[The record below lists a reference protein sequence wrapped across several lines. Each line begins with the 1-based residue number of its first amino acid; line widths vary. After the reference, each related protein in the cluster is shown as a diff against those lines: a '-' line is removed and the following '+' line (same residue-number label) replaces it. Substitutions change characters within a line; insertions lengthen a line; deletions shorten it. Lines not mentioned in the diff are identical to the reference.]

1 MRHCIVSVCPT
12 YPESI
17 LMKSKLWSIRENTF
31 FYIYLS
37 AFWHW
42 QSIVKNLTS
51 GLLANATFDI
61 GDASVLLHCP
71 WHWQCRFDKGN
82 EKHLSL
88 NTTIWRQL
96 KMSPAPSVIQVTFL
110 LMIVID
116 LPLLFLRWVWSLS
129 GSVYCVDTKRPRQH
143 LKGAAPFIT
152 EVLHFE
158 GRRAGL
164 KGLGYERL
172 RTPVMFT
179 AHKVATRSS
188 QRHAPGL
195 RSTQHN
201 NTHPHPLTHPSL
213 PLPIVNGIFIY
224 KW

>member
-1 MRHCIVSVCPT
+1 MSTAPSLIH
-12 YPESI
+12 
-17 LMKSKLWSIRENTF
+17 
-31 FYIYLS
+31 
-37 AFWHW
+37 
-42 QSIVKNLTS
+42 
-51 GLLANATFDI
+51 ATF
-61 GDASVLLHCP
+61 L
-71 WHWQCRFDKGN
+71 F
-82 EKHLSL
+82 
-88 NTTIWRQL
+88 
-96 KMSPAPSVIQVTFL
+96 
-110 LMIVID
+110 MIVID
-116 LPLLFLRWVWSLS
+116 FPSIFLRWVWSLS

-143 LKGAAPFIT
+143 LKAAAPFIT

-213 PLPIVNGIFIY
+213 PLPIVKCQWDIHLQVIVWIKLITDKHKDKGKDHTWYLSFFYTGKILGE
-224 KW
+224 

>member
-1 MRHCIVSVCPT
+1 MP
-12 YPESI
+12 P
-17 LMKSKLWSIRENTF
+17 
-31 FYIYLS
+31 
-37 AFWHW
+37 
-42 QSIVKNLTS
+42 LT
-51 GLLANATFDI
+51 LT
-61 GDASVLLHCP
+61 SVLLYCP
-71 WHWQCRFDKGN
+71 WHRQCRFDKEN
-82 EKHLSL
+82 VQRLSL
-88 NTTIWRQL
+88 HNRIQRQL
-96 KMSPAPSVIQVTFL
+96 KMSTAPSLIHATFL
-110 LMIVID
+110 FMIVID
-116 LPLLFLRWVWSLS
+116 FPSIFLRWVWSLS

-143 LKGAAPFIT
+143 LKAAAPFIT

-213 PLPIVNGIFIY
+213 PLPIVNGIFTY